1 MATTICRKRLE
12 EARANIISLRFGNLC
27 ALAECFGWIFIRQ
40 SGSHRIY
47 KRSGSTVL
55 MNFQEDRNGR
65 AKPYQVRQL
74 LAAID
79 QLIADEES

>member
-1 MATTICRKRLE
+1 MTTVCRKRLE
-12 EARANIISLRFGNLC
+12 EARANVTSLRFGNLC
-27 ALAECFGWIFIRQ
+27 ALAECFGWVFVRQ

-47 KRSGSTVL
+47 KRNGSTVL

-79 QLIADEES
+79 ELVQGEDL

>member
-1 MATTICRKRLE
+1 MTTVCKKRLE
-12 EARANIISLRFGNLC
+12 EARANITSLRFGNLC
-27 ALAECFGWIFIRQ
+27 ALAECFGWVFIRQ
-40 SGSHRIY
+40 SGSHRMY
-47 KRSGSTVL
+47 KRSGNTIL

-79 QLIADEES
+79 ELSAPEDS

>member
-1 MATTICRKRLE
+1 MTTVCKKRLD
-12 EARANIISLRFGNLC
+12 EARANVTSLRFGNLC
-27 ALAECFGWIFIRQ
+27 ALAECFGWVFVRQ

-47 KRSGSTVL
+47 KRNGGTAL

-79 QLIADEES
+79 DLLQEEDL

>member
-1 MATTICRKRLE
+1 MTTVFRKRLD
-12 EARANIISLRFGNLC
+12 EARANVTSLRFGNLC
-27 ALAECFGWIFIRQ
+27 ALAECFGWVFIRQ
-40 SGSHRIY
+40 SGSHRMY
-47 KRSGSTVL
+47 KRAGSTIL

-79 QLIADEES
+79 QLSAPEDS

>member
-1 MATTICRKRLE
+1 MTTVCKKRLE
-12 EARANIISLRFGNLC
+12 EARANIASLRFGNLC
-27 ALAECFGWIFIRQ
+27 ALAECFGWVFIRQ
-40 SGSHRIY
+40 SGSHRMY
-47 KRSGSTVL
+47 KRTGSTIL

-79 QLIADEES
+79 ELSAPEDA

>member
-1 MATTICRKRLE
+1 MTTVCKKRLE
-12 EARANIISLRFGNLC
+12 EARANITSLRFGNLC
-27 ALAECFGWIFIRQ
+27 ALAECFGWVFIRQ
-40 SGSHRIY
+40 RGSHRMY
-47 KRSGSTVL
+47 KRTGSTIL

-79 QLIADEES
+79 DLSAPEDS

>member
-1 MATTICRKRLE
+1 MTTVCRRRLE
-12 EARANIISLRFGNLC
+12 EARANVTALRFGNLC
-27 ALAECFGWIFIRQ
+27 ALAECFGWVFVRQ

-47 KRSGSTVL
+47 KRSGSMQL

-65 AKPYQVRQL
+65 AKPWQVRQL

-79 QLIADEES
+79 DLLQGEDS

>member
-1 MATTICRKRLE
+1 MATTVCMKRLQ
-12 EARANIISLRFGNLC
+12 EARGNIQSLRFANLC
-27 ALAECFGWIFIRQ
+27 ALAECFGWTFVRQ
-40 SGSHRIY
+40 NGSHSPY
-47 KRSGSTVL
+47 KRAGSTLL

-79 QLIADEES
+79 QLNAGEEP

>member
-1 MATTICRKRLE
+1 MTTVCKKRLE
-12 EARANIISLRFGNLC
+12 EARANITSLRFGNLC
-27 ALAECFGWIFIRQ
+27 ALAECFGWVFIRQ
-40 SGSHRIY
+40 SGSHRMY
-47 KRSGSTVL
+47 KRSGNTIL

-79 QLIADEES
+79 ELSAPEDA

>member
-1 MATTICRKRLE
+1 MTTVCRKRLD
-12 EARANIISLRFGNLC
+12 EARANVTSLRFGNLC
-27 ALAECFGWIFIRQ
+27 ALAECFGWVFVRQ
-40 SGSHRIY
+40 NGSHRMY
-47 KRSGSTVL
+47 KRSGSTIL

-79 QLIADEES
+79 ELSANEDA